1 MISDTDW
8 QLLMHKLDAFEVKLQ
23 KLENDVL
30 ILNRYV
36 DTQLSYKYHPNQ
48 NVDPSY
54 WQSTPA
60 DLSKAVRPVGAIGYI
75 PCMYDSVEPNKAMGM
90 VCSCPKHSAYALS
103 QGNLMDGGLPQA
115 WKLSTTTEDYEE

>member
-1 MISDTDW
+1 MSVSDIDW
-8 QLLMHKLDAFEVKLQ
+8 QLLTHKLDAFEAKLK

-36 DTQLSYKYHPNQ
+36 DAQLSYKYYPKQ
-48 NVDPSY
+48 NVDSSY
-54 WQSTPA
+54 WTGPA
-60 DLSKAVRPVGAIGYI
+60 KIQ

-103 QGNLMDGGLPQA
+103 QGSFGDAGLQQA
-115 WKLSTTTEDYEE
+115 WKLSTDKDDVEE